1 MTYNKLFIVMSG
13 ILGFLAVAFG
23 AFGPHILKDKISAD
37 QLSIFHTGVLYHFI
51 HAIVIL
57 ILAFVNDKR
66 FNKSAIFWG
75 IGIILFSF
83 SLYAYSI
90 TQLKIFAIIT
100 PFGGVSFLFGW
111 LLIIVVGIKKEI

>member
-111 LLIIVVGIKKEI
+111 LLIIVVGIKK